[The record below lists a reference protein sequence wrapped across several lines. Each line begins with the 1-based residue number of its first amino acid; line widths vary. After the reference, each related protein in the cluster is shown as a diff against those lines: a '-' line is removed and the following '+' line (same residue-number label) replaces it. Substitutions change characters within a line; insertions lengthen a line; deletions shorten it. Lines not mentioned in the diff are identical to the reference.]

1 MSQVTAFIDAL
12 HRLEQSSDAEPISSL
27 FAEDAY
33 LSNPLVEH
41 VAGEDNPAWAF
52 WTSYR
57 EAFEK
62 VESVFRNIGE
72 GEGAALLEWTSEAT
86 VNGRSFV
93 YDGVS
98 VLEFG
103 DDKIVA
109 FRAYFDPT
117 LLTIGT
123 DGRDRPESTVAKG
136 QDTQLG
142 AAEQRAEGDYS

>member
-12 HRLEQSSDAEPISSL
+12 HQLEQSGDPEQIVNL

-33 LSNPLVEH
+33 LSSPFVENL
-41 VAGEDNPAWAF
+41 AGENNAARAF
-52 WTSYR
+52 WSGYR
-57 EAFEK
+57 GAFDR
-62 VESVFRNIGE
+62 VESVFRNIGT
-72 GEGAALLEWTSEAT
+72 GESAILLEWTTEAT
-86 VNGRSFV
+86 IDGRSFT

-103 DDKIVA
+103 EDRIIA

-117 LLTIGT
+117 LLTARAESYAEDL
-123 DGRDRPESTVAKG
+123 DG
-136 QDTQLG
+136 QNTQLR